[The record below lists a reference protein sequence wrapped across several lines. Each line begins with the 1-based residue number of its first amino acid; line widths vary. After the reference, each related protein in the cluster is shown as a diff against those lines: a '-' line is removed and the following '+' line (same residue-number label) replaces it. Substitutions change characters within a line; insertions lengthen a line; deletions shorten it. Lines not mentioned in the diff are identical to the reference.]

1 MKKGKETFKN
11 CSNHFNECT
20 TINYKTKMIIIF
32 GKYNIKYNDFKKE
45 SIYEENIILKNKRIN
60 YFDSKKII
68 SFTSTKYTRNLQ
80 REMDEINNFISKYN
94 ICYKKE
100 NYKYTFSS
108 KNRLGSIFL
117 S

>member
-1 MKKGKETFKN
+1 
-11 CSNHFNECT
+11 
-20 TINYKTKMIIIF
+20 MIIIF

-80 REMDEINNFISKYN
+80 EKWMR
-94 ICYKKE
+94 
-100 NYKYTFSS
+100 
-108 KNRLGSIFL
+108 
-117 S
+117 